1 MNHANGW
8 IGGMNGGMGGSG
20 WMGGG
25 MWAWTVIAVLVVAL
39 LVVVIN
45 KVSTK

>member
-1 MNHANGW
+1 MMNGW
-8 IGGMNGGMGGSG
+8 TGGSG

-25 MWAWTVIAVLVVAL
+25 LWDWTVIAVLAVVL
-39 LVVVIN
+39 LVMVIN